1 VEKPVSF
8 RGVHLPF
15 FSYLSNQNIARGNL
29 ETSTEKGN
37 GKVGTSVVIF
47 HGE

>member
-1 VEKPVSF
+1 LEKSLF
-8 RGVHLPF
+8 LGKGTCL
-15 FSYLSNQNIARGNL
+15 FSCLSNQNITRENL
-29 ETSTEKGN
+29 KTSTEKGN